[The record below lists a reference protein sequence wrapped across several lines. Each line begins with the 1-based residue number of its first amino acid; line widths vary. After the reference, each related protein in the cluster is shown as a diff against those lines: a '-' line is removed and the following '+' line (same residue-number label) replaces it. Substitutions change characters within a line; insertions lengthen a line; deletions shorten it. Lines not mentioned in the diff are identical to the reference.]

1 MQGLSCCKDLG
12 AAQTELIQAPE
23 ILRMIQH
30 GEPSALPSSSGAAV
44 ERRLQTNYLNP
55 VAERLRGTDH
65 CQLFPMDIKGN
76 Y

>member
-1 MQGLSCCKDLG
+1 
-12 AAQTELIQAPE
+12 
-23 ILRMIQH
+23 MIQH

-55 VAERLRGTDH
+55 VAEELQGTDH
-65 CQLFPMDIKGN
+65 CQLFPTDIKGN